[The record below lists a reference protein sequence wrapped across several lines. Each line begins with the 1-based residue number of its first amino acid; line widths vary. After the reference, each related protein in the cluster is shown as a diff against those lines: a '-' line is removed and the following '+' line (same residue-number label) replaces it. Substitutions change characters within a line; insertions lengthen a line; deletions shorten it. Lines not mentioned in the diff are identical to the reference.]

1 MITDTMMSKNFISL
15 VLGLDC
21 NCQCSYCYQNILKEK
36 CHKVLGKKDLDRVI
50 QYIMG
55 RYKENTNTALT
66 LFGGEPLLY
75 LDDIKYILSSLD
87 GTQGMFKR
95 IFTNAYLLTEEIV
108 DLLNKYHVHVIISND
123 GEDSERVRGYNI
135 LKDKKIVRLIQSLDS
150 YAISSV
156 VYSGNE
162 DVFKTNRYFIKYLP
176 NLKSNM
182 FTPMQVYTD
191 TEKYV
196 DDFDFD
202 MYRDSMIKSYRA
214 GYQCLSIFGGYRR
227 GFATFTDG
235 SIMNLN
241 TNTLVGKIDKDGIR
255 HDFDVERELRK
266 KSGCLFEEC
275 EWYKSKFCCG
285 KVYQIEDN
293 VFCRKVAKVHKEIF
307 DEIQGSVQK

>member
-1 MITDTMMSKNFISL
+1 MITDTMMKKNFISL

-36 CHKVLGKKDLDRVI
+36 CSKVLGKKDLDRVI
-50 QYIMG
+50 KYILG

-75 LDDIKYILSSLD
+75 LNDIKYVLSSLK
-87 GTQGMFKR
+87 GVPKMFKR
-95 IFTNAYLLTEEIV
+95 IFTNAYLLTEDIV
-108 DLLNKYHVHVIISND
+108 DLLNTYHVHVIISND

-135 LKDKKIVRLIQSLDS
+135 LKDKNIVRMIQHLDS

-162 DVFKTNRYFIKYLP
+162 DVFKTNRYFRKYLH

-191 TEKYV
+191 TEKYIE
-196 DDFDFD
+196 DFDFD
-202 MYRDSMIKSYRA
+202 AYRDSMVKSYRA
-214 GYQCLSIFGGYRR
+214 GYQCTSTFGGYRR

-241 TNTLVGKIDKDGIR
+241 TNTLVGKIDKDGVR
-255 HDFDVERELRK
+255 HDFNVDTELRK
-266 KSGCLFEEC
+266 KSGC
-275 EWYKSKFCCG
+275 
-285 KVYQIEDN
+285 
-293 VFCRKVAKVHKEIF
+293 
-307 DEIQGSVQK
+307 SVEVLIVS